1 MEVEGL
7 PRHDLDATPG
17 DLQLKPD
24 LRTDVLV
31 ATADKLWWWTWT
43 DRSLTRSQRS
53 LFASCLVLVNASM
66 ACCHVRVVM
75 PLSLPA
81 RYALA
86 IWRFRIGWRSAWFFA

>member
-43 DRSLTRSQRS
+43 DRSLS
-53 LFASCLVLVNASM
+53 ANA
-66 ACCHVRVVM
+66 VRDK
-75 PLSLPA
+75 S
-81 RYALA
+81 
-86 IWRFRIGWRSAWFFA
+86 WAWPVRGRGLG